1 LLHRLRDERK
11 LTLLI
16 VTHSHDVA
24 RAADRRIPMKDG
36 QIQPD

>member
-1 LLHRLRDERK
+1 V
-11 LTLLI
+11 I

-36 QIQPD
+36 QIQPE

>member
-1 LLHRLRDERK
+1 LRDDRK

-24 RAADRRIPMKDG
+24 GAADRQISMKDG
-36 QIQPD
+36 QIQAS